1 MEGANWR
8 KVAKTHGCIINL
20 NTLLYTQ
27 QRNRGLKNMFKSN
40 LKRTSSLL
48 LIGTLGLL
56 ALGNASAATGILETD
71 DMVGVSFWLAT
82 AMMLASTVFFIL
94 ERQNVAPKWRT
105 SMTVAALVTGVAWYH
120 YTYMRGHW
128 ISTGESPL
136 VMRYI
141 DWLITVP
148 LQVAEFYLILA
159 AIGAATAAL
168 FWRLFGA
175 SIVMLVAGFLAESGE
190 MSDGLTWPLFAV
202 GVAAW
207 IYIIYEVWAGE
218 AKENVSGASEG
229 TQFAFKAMAI
239 ILTVGWAIYP
249 IGFIMGE
256 GGDAGDVENLNILY
270 NIADV
275 VNKTAFGMM
284 VWYAATMDTK
294 ASGSEE

>member
-1 MEGANWR
+1 
-8 KVAKTHGCIINL
+8 
-20 NTLLYTQ
+20 
-27 QRNRGLKNMFKSN
+27 MFKSN

-56 ALGNASAATGILETD
+56 ALGNVSANIAGDGYMDETD
-71 DMVGVSFWLAT
+71 MVAVSFWLAT
-82 AMMLASTVFFIL
+82 AMMLASTVFFML

-120 YTYMRGHW
+120 YTYMRKHW
-128 ISTGESPL
+128 EAFETSPL

-175 SIVMLVAGFLAESGE
+175 SLVMLVAGFLAESGE
-190 MSDGLTWPLFAV
+190 MDDGLTWPLFAI

-207 IYIIYEVWAGE
+207 IYIIYEIWAGD
-218 AKENVSGASEG
+218 AKKSADTTSEG
-229 TQFAFKAMAI
+229 TKFAFKAMAL

-249 IGFIMGE
+249 AGYFLGT
-256 GGDAGDVENLNILY
+256 GDDPNFDALNILY

-275 VNKTAFGMM
+275 VNKTAFGLM

-294 ASGSEE
+294 ASAAE

>member
-1 MEGANWR
+1 
-8 KVAKTHGCIINL
+8 
-20 NTLLYTQ
+20 
-27 QRNRGLKNMFKSN
+27 MFKSN
-40 LKRTSSLL
+40 MKRTSSLL

-190 MSDGLTWPLFAV
+190 MDDGLTWPLFAI

-294 ASGSEE
+294 AAGSEE

>member
-1 MEGANWR
+1 MEGADGT
-8 KVAKTHGCIINL
+8 KVAKTHRCIINL

-27 QRNRGLKNMFKSN
+27 SRDSGLRNMFKSN
-40 LKRTSSLL
+40 MKRTSSLL

-128 ISTGESPL
+128 VSTGESPL

-190 MSDGLTWPLFAV
+190 MDSGLTWPLFAV

-294 ASGSEE
+294 AAGSEE